1 MTRAAPAHPNGPS
14 ICLNMIVRN
23 EAHIVHEVLDAVAP
37 YINYWVIVDTGSD
50 DGTQDVIR
58 RHMQGLGIPGE
69 LHERAWRNFG
79 HNRSEALELARGHGD
94 YLWVMDADDMIVGT
108 LEFRGL
114 TAGSYHLR
122 YGSGF
127 SYWRRQLFRD
137 GLRWRYEGVVHEY
150 AICDDPAI
158 DARLEGDYYIESR
171 RLGARNHDPKKYER
185 DRDLLLAEVE
195 RNPDDAR
202 SVFYLAQSCFDAD
215 DPAQALVWYRRRA
228 EMGGWEEEVY
238 YSIYRCAECQA
249 LLGEPWASVQDT
261 YLQAWQARPVRAEP
275 LHAIAS
281 HYRIHRQFNLG
292 YLFAERA
299 ASIPLPESDA
309 LFVRNDVYAWR
320 ARDEHAICAYWI
332 GSHVE
337 SFALCRLLLAS
348 TALPDD
354 ERERVAENRDFSVP
368 ALIAATSSYPDEIV
382 ARLASVPRVDVERAE
397 VTLTLLARNGAPFER
412 TMNSFLRCC
421 VDLARIGRFV
431 CVDAGLSAH
440 DRRWIAGRYPFVE
453 FSRVAGAA
461 GAGAGLFNHMRALV
475 GGEYWLHLGDDWQF
489 FAPERYVAR
498 SHDVFAHEPQ
508 VAQVAFNVNYARALT
523 ERSVEAG
530 EIRRVPSGGRY
541 VFYEPR
547 PELMIAAPAGPP
559 GGVAVVSPLAGPA
572 GAQVPAFA
580 LGPSMM
586 RTSLLDRVGRFD
598 AGVAQPER
606 DFAARYRSEGLAT
619 AFFDE
624 VVCVRPAVTTTP
636 ASVLATT

>member
-1 MTRAAPAHPNGPS
+1 
-14 ICLNMIVRN
+14 MIVRN

-37 YINYWVIVDTGSD
+37 YISYWVIVDTGSD
-50 DGTQDVIR
+50 DGTRDVIR
-58 RHMQGLGIPGE
+58 SHMQELGIPGE

-94 YLWVMDADDMIVGT
+94 YLWVIDADDMIVGT
-108 LEFRGL
+108 LDFHGL

-127 SYWRRQLFRD
+127 RYWRRQLFRD

-171 RLGARNHDPKKYER
+171 RLGARNDDPKKYER

-202 SVFYLAQSCFDAD
+202 SVFYLAQSCFDAG
-215 DPAQALVWYRRRA
+215 DPSQALMWYRRRI

-238 YSIYRCAECQA
+238 YAIYRCAECQA
-249 LLGEPWASVQDT
+249 LLGEPWATVQDT

-281 HYRIHRQFNLG
+281 YYRIHSQFNLG

-309 LFVRNDVYAWR
+309 LFLRHDVYAWR
-320 ARDEHAICAYWI
+320 ARDEHAICAYWV
-332 GSHVE
+332 GKHAE

-368 ALIAATSSYPDEIV
+368 ALIAEASAAPDKII
-382 ARLASVPRVDVERAE
+382 ARLGSAPRAAAERAE
-397 VTLTLLARNGAPFER
+397 VTLTFLARGDRTQFER

-431 CVDAGLSAH
+431 CVDAGLSAR
-440 DRRWIAGRYPFVE
+440 DRRGVAEQYPFVE
-453 FSRVAGAA
+453 FSRVAG
-461 GAGAGLFNHMRALV
+461 GSGGEAGLFNHMRGLI

-498 SHDVFAHEPQ
+498 SHEVFAHEPQ
-508 VAQVAFNVNYARALT
+508 VAQVAFNVNYASALT
-523 ERSVEAG
+523 DRSVAAG
-530 EIRRVPSGGRY
+530 EIRRVASGARY
-541 VFYEPR
+541 VFHEVR
-547 PELMIAAPAGPP
+547 HQLMIAAPAGPSAR
-559 GGVAVVSPLAGPA
+559 VAVVSALADPV
-572 GAQVPAFA
+572 GARVPAFK

-586 RTSLLDRVGRFD
+586 RTSLLDRAGGFA

-606 DFAARYRSEGLAT
+606 EFAARYHAQGLAT

-636 ASVLATT
+636 AALRATT